1 LAIQLQ
7 WIPPTAN
14 TGCAS
19 ITVLTLSM
27 MLVAEAFSIWQAT
40 LVTKLQS
47 MTLYNM
53 YQGLNNPFIP
63 QVHYNDISVLSGED
77 GETPDL
83 KGGYFVN
90 HPVLDGQYYYICLFI
105 LLE

>member
-1 LAIQLQ
+1 MDTPHCQHRVRKYYCVNPINDACRRGFLNLAGYSSHKTTIHDPLQ
-7 WIPPTAN
+7 HVSRP
-14 TGCAS
+14 
-19 ITVLTLSM
+19 
-27 MLVAEAFSIWQAT
+27 Q
-40 LVTKLQS
+40 Q
-47 MTLYNM
+47 Y
-53 YQGLNNPFIP
+53 PFIP